1 MLLTMTTGKPCRHRS
16 PLGSLQKMRHHWQRY
31 VQPNFILINFSN
43 CWHHCQCIFFFFQ
56 PRIKIEFRPSWFR
69 KPVSII
75 MKTCSAFNNSDL
87 PAGTLRNWQTF
98 YLPTCYQHLSTLK
111 DPWSL
116 SDLLPEAQCIWDK
129 VFPDNA
135 QTLAGTGE
143 PIFYLV
149 WFLLSGI
156 LLHN

>member
-1 MLLTMTTGKPCRHRS
+1 MLLTMTTGKPRGHLS

-43 CWHHCQCIFFFFQ
+43 CWHHCQCIFFSFSLSSKLNSS
-56 PRIKIEFRPSWFR
+56 P
-69 KPVSII
+69 II
-75 MKTCSAFNNSDL
+75 AKTHSTFNNSDL

-98 YLPTCYQHLSTLK
+98 YLPTWYQHLGTLK

-116 SDLLPEAQCIWDK
+116 SDLLPEAQRIWDK
-129 VFPDNA
+129 VFPDNT
-135 QTLAGTGE
+135 QTLAGTEE